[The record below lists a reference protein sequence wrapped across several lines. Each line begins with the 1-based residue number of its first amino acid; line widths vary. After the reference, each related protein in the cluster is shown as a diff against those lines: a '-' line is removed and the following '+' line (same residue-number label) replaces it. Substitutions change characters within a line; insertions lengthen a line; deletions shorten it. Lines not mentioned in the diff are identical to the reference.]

1 MIMKVRYA
9 DEQTSLVE
17 TDQAHKL
24 RLPVVVV
31 KAARRRIRVLRRCVD
46 ERDIRAIPSFH
57 YEKLGGKRDGQRSI
71 RLNDQWR
78 LIVRVDRECDPIEI
92 EIIEISN
99 HYE

>member
-1 MIMKVRYA
+1 MKVRYA
-9 DEQTSLVE
+9 DTKTALVE

-31 KAARRRIRVLRRCVD
+31 KLARRRIRVSRECRD
-46 ERDIRAIPSFH
+46 ERDIRTMPSFH
-57 YEKLGGKRDGQRSI
+57 YEKLGGKRDDQRSI
-71 RLNDQWR
+71 RVNDQWR
-78 LIVRVDRECDPIEI
+78 LIARIDRECDPVEI